1 MRILLAGVLGGIAMF
16 VWASI
21 AHVATPLASIGLAP
35 MPNEA
40 ATVAALHQSLGDKP
54 GLYFFPF
61 MTGGASDAKAMAA
74 QQEKMRTAPSGLL
87 AYNPP
92 GTPAL
97 APRQLAVEFVLEL
110 IESVLA
116 AVLLAAAAASFSRR
130 LALAAVIGVIAA
142 MATNF
147 SYWNWYGFSLDYT
160 LANAFTELMKFVFA
174 GAAIA
179 AALGWRRG
187 RATP

>member
-1 MRILLAGVLGGIAMF
+1 MRILLAGVFGGIAMF
-16 VWASI
+16 IWASI

-35 MPNEA
+35 MPNETA
-40 ATVAALHQSLGDKP
+40 AVAALHQSLGDKP

-61 MTGGASDAKAMAA
+61 MRGSAGDAKAMAA
-74 QQEKMRTAPSGLL
+74 QTQALRTSPHGLL
-87 AYNPP
+87 AYTPP
-92 GTPAL
+92 GATQID
-97 APRQLAVEFVLEL
+97 PRQLAVEFVLEV

-116 AVLLAAAAASFSRR
+116 AVLLAAAATGFSRR
-130 LALAAVIGVIAA
+130 LGLAAVIGTIAA

-179 AALGWRRG
+179 AVLGWKWG